1 MLVRGNRGSSLNTA
15 TLASILGKVTGYR
28 KKRRKMTIDTVQLK
42 FRSSNFTGSYL
53 MSFSFRPQ
61 QGQHTKYPLHSRC
74 VSLVYLSCDLP
85 VLPEG
90 TKDYQVK
97 DIWASINQLDS
108 LGPHC
113 TVFFDTPETPPSV
126 ILKSP
131 LPPPNPP
138 TPRPMSLP

>member
-15 TLASILGKVTGYR
+15 TLASILGKATGYR

-42 FRSSNFTGSYL
+42 FKSSNFTGSYL

-61 QGQHTKYPLHSRC
+61 QGQHTKYPQHSRC
-74 VSLVYLSCDLP
+74 VLLVYLSCDLP

-97 DIWASINQLDS
+97 DI
-108 LGPHC
+108 
-113 TVFFDTPETPPSV
+113 
-126 ILKSP
+126 
-131 LPPPNPP
+131 
-138 TPRPMSLP
+138 